1 MSGEKTEMPTPKRLR
16 DARKKGQISKS
27 TDVVSTT
34 LLIGL
39 YAYIGMGWNS
49 HAKNLMQ
56 LLIFPIQY
64 FDADFRMAFSQV
76 IMGVFTRIL
85 ATILPA
91 LGITVVFAIAANCA
105 QIGIL
110 FAPEVI
116 KPDLKKINP
125 ADKLKHIFS
134 KKNRFEFLKST
145 LKILFLSILVY
156 SVIKNLIQDL
166 LLLPFTE
173 IRGVYE
179 ILGPIMRRFAYNVIF
194 AYVVVA
200 SIDFIFQK
208 KDFMKNDDEYG

>member
-1 MSGEKTEMPTPKRLR
+1 MSGEKTEMPAPKRLR
-16 DARKKGQISKS
+16 EARKKGQISKS

-134 KKNRFEFLKST
+134 KKTYLNF
-145 LKILFLSILVY
+145 
-156 SVIKNLIQDL
+156 
-166 LLLPFTE
+166 
-173 IRGVYE
+173 
-179 ILGPIMRRFAYNVIF
+179 
-194 AYVVVA
+194 
-200 SIDFIFQK
+200 
-208 KDFMKNDDEYG
+208 